1 LGAQGAAPEEERGAG
16 DAVVDELGGGD
27 QVDEPG
33 EDGGGA
39 VGDLQ
44 EGEEGD
50 GEDGEDGVDWDAV
63 AGCSTDGLVGVVF
76 RWLWLKGTCLVRIL
90 GALPSSARPKS
101 DRDAQ

>member
-1 LGAQGAAPEEERGAG
+1 MGGERAAPHEESQAG

-63 AGCSTDGLVGVVF
+63 TRCAVDVLAGVCL
-76 RWLWLKGTCLVRIL
+76 RWLWLRHLPGQDL
-90 GALPSSARPKS
+90 GRFAF
-101 DRDAQ
+101 